1 MTRSAPLL
9 SIIFTIS
16 FIAASQ
22 VAHGFPKGTFSN
34 RTAAR
39 TVSQQAPLPLSGTVV
54 ETMDA
59 GGYTYVGLENNG
71 VKSWVAVPEMSVTVG
86 QKMSFSPGGEI
97 PNFTSKTLKRTFDR
111 IVFSGGPVAQQNA
124 APASA
129 PKTAPVKAAT
139 AKSGNAKVE
148 KAAGPNAYTVA
159 ELYKN
164 KNTLSKRKVV
174 VRGKVVKVAT
184 GIMGKNW
191 VHLRDGSGSAKKKT
205 NDLTVTTKTV
215 PNEGDVVTATG
226 ILGKDRDFG
235 AGYKYELIIEDATL
249 QP

>member
-16 FIAASQ
+16 FIAAGQ

-34 RTAAR
+34 RSAAR
-39 TVSQQAPLPLSGTVV
+39 TGSQQAPLPLSGTVV

-111 IVFSGGPVAQQNA
+111 IVFSNGPVAQQKA
-124 APASA
+124 APTSA
-129 PKTAPVKAAT
+129 PKAAPVKAA
-139 AKSGNAKVE
+139 AKSDKAKVE
-148 KAAGPNAYTVA
+148 KATGPNAYTVA

-164 KNTLSKRKVV
+164 KNTLNKHKVV

-205 NDLTVTTKTV
+205 NDLTVTTQTV
-215 PNEGDVVTATG
+215 PNEGDVVTAAG
-226 ILGKDRDFG
+226 KLSKDRDFG
-235 AGYKYELIIEDATL
+235 AGYKYELIIEDGTL